1 MTRSSSSR
9 WLTVSSRVATRLV
22 AIVIAAVAVLALS
35 PLAGGYGKP
44 DRLNAVAMVYALG
57 LGEVRCPSADEWN
70 ADFAS
75 SFGHAYTH
83 MSSNYAVL
91 SPLVCEGALGV
102 GRAEVADWKEALG
115 VLVLVHESFHLR
127 RWRWRRDEG
136 KVECQAMTYFREAA
150 VRLGASD
157 EHAHNLYAY
166 AIALHFYKTT
176 IFPQYR
182 DAGCRI
188 TQWAPPQ

>member
-1 MTRSSSSR
+1 
-9 WLTVSSRVATRLV
+9 VGTRLV
-22 AIVIAAVAVLALS
+22 AIVIAAIAALALS
-35 PLAGGYGKP
+35 PLAGGYETP
-44 DRLNAVAMVYALG
+44 RRLNAVAMVYTLG
-57 LGEVRCPSADEWN
+57 VGEIRCPSVDEWN

-83 MSSNYAVL
+83 MASDYAVL

-102 GRAEVADWKEALG
+102 GSAEVADWKEALG

-136 KVECQAMTYFREAA
+136 KVECQAMTYFRDAA
-150 VRLGASD
+150 MRLGSTPT
-157 EHAHNLYAY
+157 HAHDLYAY
-166 AIALHFYKTT
+166 AIALHFYKAT

-182 DAGCRI
+182 DDGCVI
-188 TQWAPPQ
+188 TPWAPPQ